1 MLTGDS
7 VCLFVCVRVCTR
19 RSFFFFPGALNASVF
34 INMAVRLAKSQ
45 IRGDVFLCRPNA
57 TCFLSRM
64 TKKGGASHT
73 TRTKLMQ
80 NTCDK
85 GLFLFFFKY

>member
-1 MLTGDS
+1 MS
-7 VCLFVCVRVCTR
+7 VCVCACVYKKVVFHF
-19 RSFFFFPGALNASVF
+19 SGALNASVF
-34 INMAVRLAKSQ
+34 IHMAVCLAKSQ
-45 IRGDVFLCRPNA
+45 IRGDVFLCRPND

-85 GLFLFFFKY
+85 GFFFFLLSTEARSEG